1 MMAAWVLCLGLLAP
15 LAAEASD
22 LAKWREALE
31 LDLPEE
37 VLRSAPQLLGPQGAL
52 ESSGE
57 ARYLAARIAF
67 AAGEK
72 KLLASALQS
81 ATLPAA
87 EKPWIQ
93 LAQARL
99 ALEQDDFSGS
109 LRALGWTPA
118 SELPKDM
125 AQLPESWL
133 VLARCFDRQGQHARA
148 REPFERFLSQAPLA
162 TEAPSAW
169 HALAREARLRGDAA
183 RATQCAQAAQ
193 KSAQWHSYYRAR
205 RLQLREAPQDP
216 LPRLGLA
223 QLFIAVDR
231 DDLARPYL
239 EELTTRWPKEARG
252 WLELARLEQR
262 AGQATQAQALY
273 QRYLEAGGKEAL

>member
-1 MMAAWVLCLGLLAP
+1 MIAAWVLCWSLFAGPSEIGA
-15 LAAEASD
+15 
-22 LAKWREALE
+22 WREAID
-31 LDLPEE
+31 LDLPQE
-37 VLRSAPQLLGPQGAL
+37 VLRSAPQLLGPKGAL

-67 AAGEK
+67 AAGDQA
-72 KLLASALQS
+72 LLASALQT
-81 ATLPAA
+81 AALPAT

-99 ALEQDDFSGS
+99 ALEQDDFAGS
-109 LRALGWTPA
+109 LRALAWSQETG
-118 SELPKDM
+118 LPQ
-125 AQLPESWL
+125 ALAALPDSWL
-133 VLARCFDRQGQHARA
+133 VLARCFDRQGQHGRA
-148 REPFERFLSQAPLA
+148 REPFERFLSLAPLA
-162 TEAPSAW
+162 SEAPSAW

-193 KSAQWHSYYRAR
+193 KSAQWHSYFRAR

-223 QLFIAVDR
+223 QLYIAVER

-239 EELTTRWPKEARG
+239 EELTTRWPKEARA
-252 WLELARLEQR
+252 WLEFARLEKRGGQSAR
-262 AGQATQAQALY
+262 AEALY
-273 QRYLEAGGKEAL
+273 QRYLEAGGKDAL

>member
-1 MMAAWVLCLGLLAP
+1 MIAVWLLCLGLIAAP
-15 LAAEASD
+15 PQIAA
-22 LAKWREALE
+22 WREALD
-31 LDLPEE
+31 LDLPQE
-37 VLRSAPQLLGPQGAL
+37 VLRSAPQLLGPKGAL
-52 ESSGE
+52 ENSGE

-67 AAGEK
+67 AAGDQS
-72 KLLASALQS
+72 LLASALQT
-81 ATLPAA
+81 AALPAA

-99 ALEQDDFSGS
+99 ALEQDDFTGS
-109 LRALGWTPA
+109 LRALGWTQDTG
-118 SELPKDM
+118 LPN
-125 AQLPESWL
+125 ALAALPDSWL

-148 REPFERFLSQAPLA
+148 REPFERFLSLSPLA
-162 TEAPSAW
+162 SEAPSAW

-205 RLQLREAPQDP
+205 RLQMREAPQDP

-223 QLFIAVDR
+223 QLFSSVNR

-252 WLELARLEQR
+252 WLEFARLEKR
-262 AGQATQAQALY
+262 SGQSARAQALY
-273 QRYLEAGGKEAL
+273 QHYLEAGGKEEL